1 MLRAMAVASLEL
13 SSCHAFA
20 QPAAL
25 RSTFE
30 VASLKQNKSAAM
42 PLIRVL
48 HGGRFTLINL
58 PMQYVITMAYH
69 IRDVQLLGAPAWFT
83 SERYDVDA
91 RAEGSPSFPAML
103 GMLQAL
109 LEDRL
114 QLKFHHGTKELPV
127 YSLAI
132 GKPGKLGQVE
142 GDCSESN
149 REPPDPTK
157 LPNGPCGFLYIL
169 PGHIL
174 GQKATISQL
183 VDAISLS
190 TGRVVFDKTNL
201 AGKYDIQLV
210 YTPELPQFQA
220 PPGSAPPGM
229 PPLPPIDPNG
239 PSLFTAVQEQL
250 GLKLESQRGPV
261 ETMVIDHIERPS
273 EN

>member
-1 MLRAMAVASLEL
+1 MLRAAAVVSL
-13 SSCHAFA
+13 SFVAACAFG
-20 QPAAL
+20 QPAAP
-25 RSTFE
+25 RPEFE
-30 VASLKQNKSAAM
+30 VASVKLNKSGEL
-42 PLIRVL
+42 PLIRAL

-69 IRDVQLLGAPAWFT
+69 IRDVQLAGAPAWFT

-127 YSLAI
+127 YLLAI
-132 GKPGKLGQVE
+132 GKPGKLRKVE
-142 GDCSESN
+142 GDCESSG
-149 REPPDPTK
+149 EPPDPTK
-157 LPNGPCGFLYIL
+157 LRNGPCGFLFIL

-183 VDAISLS
+183 DALSLNS
-190 TGRVVFDKTNL
+190 GRVVFDKTNL
-201 AGKYDIQLV
+201 AGKYDIRLE
-210 YTPELPQFQA
+210 YTPELPQFQGPPGGA
-220 PPGSAPPGM
+220 PPGA

-261 ETMVIDHIERPS
+261 ETMAIDHIERPS
-273 EN
+273 DN